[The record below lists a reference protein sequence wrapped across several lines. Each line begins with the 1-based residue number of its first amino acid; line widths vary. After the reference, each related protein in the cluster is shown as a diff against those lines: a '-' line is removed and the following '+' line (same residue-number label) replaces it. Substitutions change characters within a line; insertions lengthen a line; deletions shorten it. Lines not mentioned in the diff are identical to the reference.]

1 MLADTV
7 IGNDLGTFVGYG
19 FFLGKDV
26 YLIENDVELS
36 LHDTE
41 LDTGNVV
48 YQNNLQLFMN
58 AFGREINKDKQTL
71 LCEQFWGSKEIKSP
85 LEIRDILQVNRCILK
100 KAKGQINAIPKAVN
114 ACIHSSELTHSQR
127 DLLLA
132 SI

>member
-1 MLADTV
+1 MLPFLLNAMANTADSV
-7 IGNDLGTFVGYG
+7 FSH
-19 FFLGKDV
+19 
-26 YLIENDVELS
+26 IEEQLLNFSRPMLNAGHS
-36 LHDTE
+36 LHLT
-41 LDTGNVV
+41 L